1 MVQSS
6 VPAGYLPLSRLQ
18 RAQTTAVTA
27 ILLHLSFH
35 FEEVHKKFP
44 LFEPARTESTVLV
57 SNSPCCWAADSIF
70 CLGWAPLRVQV
81 KFKPHADWVFCLLS
95 HRYGLHCGT
104 DPQSFSDEWWVQG
117 FYIMLPMKRPLHD
130 LFGTWIFKPLWAYLM
145 LFPPLFPTCFPDDLE
160 LSDEGGDSSVLT
172 VRDLSPD
179 TVWGPYPGIVQSQ
192 SSTDEQETEV
202 RARPVWLPRLK
213 VLWHCAEFPAWSCLR
228 FKYRI
233 MSMVTIPVYFTVF
246 ALLSKVLA

>member
-1 MVQSS
+1 
-6 VPAGYLPLSRLQ
+6 
-18 RAQTTAVTA
+18 
-27 ILLHLSFH
+27 
-35 FEEVHKKFP
+35 
-44 LFEPARTESTVLV
+44 
-57 SNSPCCWAADSIF
+57 
-70 CLGWAPLRVQV
+70 
-81 KFKPHADWVFCLLS
+81 
-95 HRYGLHCGT
+95 
-104 DPQSFSDEWWVQG
+104 
-117 FYIMLPMKRPLHD
+117 
-130 LFGTWIFKPLWAYLM
+130 M

-179 TVWGPYPGIVQSQ
+179 TVWGPYPGIVQPQ